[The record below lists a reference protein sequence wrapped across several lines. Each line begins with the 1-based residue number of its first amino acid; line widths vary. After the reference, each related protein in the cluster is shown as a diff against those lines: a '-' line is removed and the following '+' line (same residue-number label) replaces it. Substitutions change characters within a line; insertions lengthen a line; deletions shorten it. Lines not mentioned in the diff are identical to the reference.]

1 MRVAITGVTGLIGR
15 ALCENLVQDQ
25 CTVVALARNP
35 AKVRALQIA
44 EVVPW
49 EAVSGPPPIETLE
62 GVEAVVHLA
71 GEPVAAGR
79 WNKQRKKDILES
91 RVEGTRHLVDAL
103 LCCQN
108 GPRVLLSG
116 SAIGYYGPRRDDWV
130 DETSGPSPDF
140 LGQTCH
146 LWENEAKRAGEA
158 GIRVVLLRTGLVLS
172 REGGALPRILS
183 PFQMFVG
190 GPLGEGKQW
199 MSWIHISDEVGAIR
213 HILQGDHIQGPIN
226 LVAPSPVTNEE
237 FSREL
242 ARVLRRPALFR
253 VPGFILRRVFGEM
266 AECLLLQGQRVLSK
280 NLEKTGYK
288 FRFPDLRKALENL
301 ILRSP

>member
-1 MRVAITGVTGLIGR
+1 MRIAVTGASGLVGR
-15 ALCENLVQDQ
+15 ALCKNLAQDQ
-25 CTVVALARNP
+25 CTVVALARAP
-35 AKVRALQIA
+35 AKVQGLQTA

-49 EAVSGPPPIETLE
+49 EALSGPPPIEALE

-91 RVEGTRHLVDAL
+91 RVEGTRHLVETL
-103 LCCQN
+103 LSCQN
-108 GPRVLLSG
+108 GPKVLLSG
-116 SAIGYYGPRRDDWV
+116 SAIGYYGPRSDDSV
-130 DETSGPSPDF
+130 DETSDPNSDF
-140 LGQTCH
+140 LGQTCQ
-146 LWENEAKRAGEA
+146 LWESEAERAAAA
-158 GIRVVLLRTGLVLS
+158 GIRVVLLRTGLVLA
-172 REGGALPRILS
+172 REGGALPRMLA

-199 MSWIHISDEVGAIR
+199 MSWIHIADEVGAIR
-213 HILQGDHIQGPIN
+213 HILQENQIQGPIN

-253 VPGFILRRVFGEM
+253 VPGFVLRLVFGEM
-266 AECLLLQGQRVLSK
+266 AECLLLQGQRVLPK
-280 NLEKTGYK
+280 NLEKAGYT
-288 FRFPDLRKALENL
+288 FRFPDLGEALENL
-301 ILRSP
+301 ILRSS